1 MTINIWDVVFVFL
14 AGLILLSAL
23 GVVLI
28 RHPVYSALSLL
39 ANLCL
44 TAILY
49 LSLLGAPFIA
59 MIQVIVYAGAIMVF
73 FLFVIMLMNLRK
85 GEYGEGPL
93 VPWRLILALG
103 AAAVFA
109 IQIFILAGEWK
120 GIIPPG
126 TRSFGVKTLSHL
138 IFTRYILAFE
148 LVSILIFVAAL
159 GAVALAKKKL

>member
-1 MTINIWDVVFVFL
+1 MTINVWDVVFVFL

-39 ANLCL
+39 VNLCL

-49 LSLLGAPFIA
+49 LSLMGAPFIA

-85 GEYGEGPL
+85 GEYQEGW
-93 VPWRLILALG
+93 VPWRVLLALG
-103 AAAVFA
+103 AGAIFA
-109 IQIFILAGEWK
+109 IQIFILSGEWK
-120 GIIPPG
+120 GVVPPG
-126 TRSFGVKTLSHL
+126 AKGFGVKALSHL

>member
-1 MTINIWDVVFVFL
+1 MVVNLWNLVFL
-14 AGLILLSAL
+14 FFALLVLLSAV
-23 GVVLI
+23 GVVAI

-39 ANLCL
+39 ANLCI
-44 TAILY
+44 TAVLY
-49 LSLLGAPFIA
+49 LVLMGAPFIA

-85 GEYGEGPL
+85 GEYEERI
-93 VPWRLILALG
+93 VPWRLLLGVG

-109 IQIFILAGEWK
+109 FQVFILAGEWR
-120 GIIPPG
+120 GFLPPG
-126 TRSFGVKTLSHL
+126 AHGFGAKDLSHL

-148 LVSILIFVAAL
+148 LVSVLIFVAAL